1 MQTSTVTVASGPKVA
16 PIVAPMPVGA
26 TPPVYLF
33 NINHL
38 LALNSVMN
46 RNRGRGRG
54 GSQGRQGGMGGGN
67 LGRQRQQQLNA
78 GPGILG
84 TGPMMAMG
92 GNGGQF
98 KQPMSPP
105 AGRMRNVSPGMQGS
119 MRPNQNQMKGDN
131 QNNQVRESQLQ
142 LMNSLL
148 MKQQQQQQQINSSR
162 ASLLNNLESSS
173 LMGNRSNILGGGLDR
188 NDIDDGRRNSL
199 PGDLMQDRSYNEN
212 RRGMPIDVT
221 SASGSG
227 YMAQKVS
234 RSLMD
239 DNFSQNDRRNNRRMF
254 DDQDFGGRGSNLG
267 GRSSHLS
274 DSQSSM
280 MSDSRGKS
288 NLRQDMGRSSL
299 FGDDMTRSS
308 VSVSSGNLLDA
319 GSSLLSN
326 MQQAVFGQEGQRVET
341 QGGNVQSIIGQGN
354 MQSIMGQQGG
364 NVQSL
369 MSQQGGSMR
378 GITGQQA
385 GNVQSI
391 MGQQGGNMQSMMG
404 QQGGNMQSMMG
415 QGGNVQ
421 GMMGQQGGNA
431 QGMMGQQERSMQSLM
446 GQQGGNMSGM
456 MGQQGGNLQGMMGQ
470 QGGNMQNMMGQ
481 AGGNMRGSQGG
492 RLQNMTGQGRQ
503 SQNQGMIGADVG
515 NMQGLLGQ
523 GPPAGGKSNIP
534 SLFDVRTNR
543 QGLLGKRAGRG
554 GRDQGG
560 GRGGRGDQG
569 GPKKF
574 RRNSGPSPQD
584 FRRQGNRNDRGSEGR
599 GRSRGNDRRNNRPDR
614 TSTNDRRNPRDSDSS
629 RSRDSDRKSHSSD
642 RRSRDKGK
650 ASNVDRK
657 SQSHDRSADKSRDKT
672 ADKSHDKSSDKK
684 EIKKEQYDPAEPTE
698 DEENAATELA
708 WVEKKD
714 KDVEMVDVTAKPVTE
729 TKTNTPNKDK
739 DVPDKTMTV
748 TVDSKGRSVDDSALI
763 KKEAK
768 DEGSSDK
775 KSFFCHACMVECQDF
790 EGFGRH
796 MKGKKHLSRM
806 ENLGS
811 AHNQASE
818 QEASR
823 LKAQEHL
830 RSVEKKPRSED
841 RKRRDDISPRRG
853 SSDRRFY
860 GRGRFQTPHQPPL
873 GRNTFHASQTQSD
886 RDRRRRRDRDI
897 DESSNASFPGD
908 LGDMVTVDEIG
919 FEEHEDASMD
929 TDDNSRHGKE
939 AKKGGGKKESLP
951 EDADDYVIP
960 DYDPTKAVGQKYVVP
975 VSGYFCKLCHKFYTT
990 EASAKTNHCQSK
1002 QHYDKFNAVMMDKL
1016 ITKALAKE
1024 EEEEKRTEDASPKE
1038 EKKEDETKVMEGIV
1052 STEPVNGKSVE
1063 KENVSSDDPVNGK
1076 KEEENTEEKME
1087 EDSSENP
1094 IDSTPTTEN
1103 ETVNGSS
1110 ENKVEAK
1117 SETAEISDVIV
1128 TVPNQKAKA
1137 VKKVAQKAKRGKKT

>member
-1 MQTSTVTVASGPKVA
+1 
-16 PIVAPMPVGA
+16 
-26 TPPVYLF
+26 
-33 NINHL
+33 
-38 LALNSVMN
+38 MN

-54 GSQGRQGGMGGGN
+54 GSQGRQGGMIGGN

-84 TGPMMAMG
+84 TGPSMMAMG
-92 GNGGQF
+92 GNAGQF
-98 KQPMSPP
+98 KQPQPMSPP
-105 AGRMRNVSPGMQGS
+105 GGRMRNVSPGMQGT
-119 MRPNQNQMKGDN
+119 MRPTQNQMKIDN
-131 QNNQVRESQLQ
+131 QSNQVRESQLQ

-162 ASLLNNLESSS
+162 ASLLNNMESSS
-173 LMGNRSNILGGGLDR
+173 LMGNRSNLLGGGFDR

-199 PGDLMQDRSYNEN
+199 PGDLIQDRSYHEN
-212 RRGMPIDVT
+212 RRSMPSDST

-227 YMAQKVS
+227 YLAQKVS

-239 DNFSQNDRRNNRRMF
+239 DNFSQDDRRNNRRIF
-254 DDQDFGGRGSNLG
+254 DDQDFGGRSSNLG
-267 GRSSHLS
+267 GRSSHLG
-274 DSQSSM
+274 DSQSLM
-280 MSDSRGKS
+280 LSDSRGKPH
-288 NLRQDMGRSSL
+288 LRQDMGRSSL
-299 FGDDMTRSS
+299 FGDDMNRSS
-308 VSVSSGNLLDA
+308 VSVSSRNLLDA
-319 GSSLLSN
+319 GNSLLSN

-341 QGGNVQSIIGQGN
+341 QGGNAQSIIGQGN
-354 MQSIMGQQGG
+354 MQSIIGQQGGNVQSLMGQQGGSMRSIMGQQGGNVQSIMGQQGG

-369 MSQQGGSMR
+369 M
-378 GITGQQA
+378 GQQV
-385 GNVQSI
+385 GNMQNI
-391 MGQQGGNMQSMMG
+391 MGQ
-404 QQGGNMQSMMG
+404 

-421 GMMGQQGGNA
+421 GMMGQQ
-431 QGMMGQQERSMQSLM
+431 ERSMESLM

-470 QGGNMQNMMGQ
+470 QGGNLQGMMGQ
-481 AGGNMRGSQGG
+481 QGGSIQSLMGQPGGNMPNMRGSQGG
-492 RLQNMTGQGRQ
+492 SMQNITGQGRP
-503 SQNQGMIGADVG
+503 SQNQGMIGPGGG

-523 GPPAGGKSNIP
+523 GPPVGGKSTIP

-543 QGLLGKRAGRG
+543 QGLLGKRTGRG

-599 GRSRGNDRRNNRPDR
+599 GRSRGTDRRNNRPDR

-629 RSRDSDRKSHSSD
+629 RSRESDRKSHNSD

-650 ASNVDRK
+650 TSNVDRK
-657 SQSHDRSADKSRDKT
+657 SQSHDRSADKSRDKS

-684 EIKKEQYDPAEPTE
+684 EVKKEQYDPAEPTE
-698 DEENAATELA
+698 DEENATTELA
-708 WVEKKD
+708 WIEKKD
-714 KDVEMVDVTAKPVTE
+714 RDVEMVDLATKADTE
-729 TKTNTPNKDK
+729 TSGETKPSTPNKDM
-739 DVPDKTMTV
+739 DLPDKTMTV
-748 TVDSKGRSVDDSALI
+748 TVNSKGRSVDDSALI

-768 DEGSSDK
+768 EESSSDK
-775 KSFFCHACMVECQDF
+775 KNFYCHACMVECQDF
-790 EGFGRH
+790 EGFTRH
-796 MKGKKHLSRM
+796 MKGKKHLNRM
-806 ENLGS
+806 ESLGS

-818 QEASR
+818 QQASR

-853 SSDRRFY
+853 SSDRR
-860 GRGRFQTPHQPPL
+860 
-873 GRNTFHASQTQSD
+873 SD
-886 RDRRRRRDRDI
+886 RERRRRRDRDI

-919 FEEHEDASMD
+919 FEEHDD
-929 TDDNSRHGKE
+929 TTMETEDNSQHGKE
-939 AKKGGGKKESLP
+939 TKNGEQKGGGKKEPLP

-990 EASAKTNHCQSK
+990 ETSAKTNHCQSK

-1024 EEEEKRTEDASPKE
+1024 EEEEKQTEDASPTE
-1038 EKKEDETKVMEGIV
+1038 EKKKEETKVKEENV
-1052 STEPVNGKSVE
+1052 SSDPVNGKSEE

-1076 KEEENTEEKME
+1076 NEEETTEEKME
-1087 EDSSENP
+1087 EDTSENP
-1094 IDSTPTTEN
+1094 LDSTPTTEN

-1110 ENKVEAK
+1110 ENKVEAT
-1117 SETAEISDVIV
+1117 SDSAEISDINM
-1128 TVPNQKAKA
+1128 TKTNQKAKA